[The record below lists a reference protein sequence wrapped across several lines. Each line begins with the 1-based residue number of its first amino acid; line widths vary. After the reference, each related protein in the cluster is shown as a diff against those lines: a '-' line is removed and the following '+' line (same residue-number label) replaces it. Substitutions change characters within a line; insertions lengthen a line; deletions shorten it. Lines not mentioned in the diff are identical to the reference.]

1 MHTFCTNSFGVKACE
16 IEGNGKLLHTNK
28 TRQLQTQLSRHA
40 RDWDVMKERSLHTGI
55 KLTVS
60 QLTTCMALKLLLHRS
75 KVKGLKLNVLEL
87 AEILVL

>member
-1 MHTFCTNSFGVKACE
+1 
-16 IEGNGKLLHTNK
+16 
-28 TRQLQTQLSRHA
+28 
-40 RDWDVMKERSLHTGI
+40 MKEQSLHTGI

-60 QLTTCMALKLLLHRS
+60 LLATYMALKLLLHRS